1 VILFVKNFSVRK
13 NISMLIM
20 LVCGQGYANANN
32 ALYVATSNDVA
43 KRIQLEVVS
52 NNAANTNT
60 IGYEQDSVIFQPV
73 IHKESKKKKDA
84 FVRPKGNYRTGNP
97 GSLRDTGRALDVA
110 VIGEGYFRVLT
121 PRGPRYT
128 LAGSGF
134 VDANSTLV
142 TGDGHPFA
150 SRDGQPILF
159 PEQYSVVEVKSD
171 GTVYA
176 DAQEL
181 GVIGIYS
188 FAPGTELAK
197 EGASMYFANK
207 PGVLVDDTEA
217 TVASGVL
224 RASNVNS
231 TQTLTQVIELQRSA
245 ESSQELVKNISALE
259 RNTIAKMMK

>member
-1 VILFVKNFSVRK
+1 MLFF
-13 NISMLIM
+13 
-20 LVCGQGYANANN
+20 GHEYANANN
-32 ALYVATSNDVA
+32 ALYIATSNDVA
-43 KRIQLEVVS
+43 KKIQLEVVS
-52 NNAANTNT
+52 NNAANSNT
-60 IGYEQDSVIFQPV
+60 IGYEQDSVIFQPI

-97 GSLRDTGRALDVA
+97 GSLKATGRALDMA
-110 VIGEGYFRVLT
+110 VVGEGYFRVIT

-128 LAGSGF
+128 LAGSGL
-134 VDANSTLV
+134 VDANNTLV
-142 TGDGHPFA
+142 TGDGYPFA

-159 PEQYSVVEVKSD
+159 PEEYSVVEIKND

-181 GVIGIYS
+181 GIIGVYN

-197 EGASMYFANK
+197 EGASLYSANR
-207 PGVLVDDTEA
+207 PGVLLDDAEV

-245 ESSQELVKNISALE
+245 ESSQELVKNISSLE
-259 RNTIAKMMK
+259 RNAIAKMMK

>member
-1 VILFVKNFSVRK
+1 
-13 NISMLIM
+13 MLIM
-20 LVCGQGYANANN
+20 LFLGHEYTSANN
-32 ALYVATSNDVA
+32 ALYIATSNDVA

-60 IGYEQDSVIFQPV
+60 IGYEQDSVIFQPI

-97 GSLRDTGRALDVA
+97 GSLRDTGRPLDMA
-110 VIGEGYFRVLT
+110 IIGEGYFRILT
-121 PRGPRYT
+121 PRGPRYS

-142 TGDGHPFA
+142 SGDGYPFA

-159 PEQYSVVEVKSD
+159 PEQYSVVEIKPD

-176 DAQEL
+176 DTQEL
-181 GVIGIYS
+181 GVVGIYS

-197 EGASMYFANK
+197 EGASLYSANN
-207 PGVLVDDTEA
+207 PGILLDDNES

-231 TQTLTQVIELQRSA
+231 TQTLTQVIELQRST
-245 ESSQELVKNISALE
+245 ESSQELVKNISSLE
-259 RNTIAKMMK
+259 RNAIAKMMK